1 MAKYKQEYIFGIR
14 AVMEAIQ
21 QGKEIDKVMLKQGTR
36 GELFQSLF
44 ALIRENNIP
53 FQYVPDE
60 VFKPVAD
67 RNHQGVLT
75 EVSPV
80 AYQDL
85 NEVLD
90 AVEARGEVP
99 FILILDRITDVRNF
113 GAIARSA
120 ACAGV
125 HAIVIPNK
133 NSAKISSDAIKT
145 SAGALYHIPV
155 CRILNLKKLVREL
168 KFDRK
173 IYVYAATEKATELYT
188 GADMTLPLAIVMGA
202 EDKGI
207 DEGILNIV
215 NQQIKIPLKGE
226 IESLNVSAAAAVM
239 LFEVVRQRG

>member
-67 RNHQGVLT
+67 RNHQGVLA

>member
-67 RNHQGVLT
+67 RNHQGVLA

-99 FILILDRITDVRNF
+99 FILLSLI
-113 GAIARSA
+113 
-120 ACAGV
+120 
-125 HAIVIPNK
+125 
-133 NSAKISSDAIKT
+133 
-145 SAGALYHIPV
+145 HI
-155 CRILNLKKLVREL
+155 
-168 KFDRK
+168 
-173 IYVYAATEKATELYT
+173 
-188 GADMTLPLAIVMGA
+188 
-202 EDKGI
+202 
-207 DEGILNIV
+207 
-215 NQQIKIPLKGE
+215 
-226 IESLNVSAAAAVM
+226 
-239 LFEVVRQRG
+239 

>member
-188 GADMTLPLAIVMGA
+188 GADMTLPLAIVMG
-202 EDKGI
+202 G
-207 DEGILNIV
+207 
-215 NQQIKIPLKGE
+215 
-226 IESLNVSAAAAVM
+226 NVV
-239 LFEVVRQRG
+239 

>member
-67 RNHQGVLT
+67 RNHQGVLA

-90 AVEARGEVP
+90 AVEAKGEVP

-173 IYVYAATEKATELYT
+173 VYVYAATEKATELYT